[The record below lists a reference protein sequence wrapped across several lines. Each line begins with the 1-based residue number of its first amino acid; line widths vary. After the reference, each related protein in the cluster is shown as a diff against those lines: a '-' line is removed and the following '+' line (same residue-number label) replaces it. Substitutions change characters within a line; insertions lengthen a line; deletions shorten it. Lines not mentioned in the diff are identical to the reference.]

1 MQRIQLPKTDL
12 NVARLCLGGNVFGW
26 SADEAQSHGVLNA
39 YAELGGNFIDTA
51 DAYSEWAD
59 GHVGGESESVIGNW
73 MRDRK
78 NRDEVIVATKVAKLS
93 TRPGLSRAN
102 IIAAC
107 DDSLRRLKTDYI
119 DLYYAHED
127 DQTVDLVE
135 TLGAFTELQKAGK
148 IRFAAASNYSGDR
161 LRQASV
167 AAHANGLTEY
177 VAVQNHYNLLE
188 RDEYEQDAVPA
199 VNELGISGIPYFGLA
214 RGFLSGKYQPGV
226 EIDSVRAGGV
236 TKYLNH
242 EGWAAIERLQRL
254 ANHHSNEGRIV
265 HISAIALAW
274 VRQQPTIAAPIASAR
289 TIEQLHQFAT
299 EITLTETELDFL
311 AGKE

>member
-12 NVARLCLGGNVFGW
+12 NVSRLCLGGNVFGW
-26 SADEAQSHGVLNA
+26 SADEAQSQGVLNA

-51 DAYSEWAD
+51 DVYSEWAD

-78 NRDEVIVATKVAKLS
+78 NRDEVVIATKVAKLS
-93 TRPGLSRAN
+93 TRAGLSRAN

-135 TLGAFTELQKAGK
+135 TLGAFTELQQAGK

-167 AAHANGLTEY
+167 ASRANDLTEY

-199 VNELGISGIPYFGLA
+199 LQELGIAGVPFFGLA

-226 EIDSVRAGGV
+226 QIDSVRAGGV
-236 TKYLNH
+236 TKYLNP
-242 EGWAAIERLQRL
+242 EGWGAIERLQRL
-254 ANHHSNEGRIV
+254 ANHHSTDGHSV
-265 HISAIALAW
+265 HVSAIALAW
-274 VRQQPTIAAPIASAR
+274 LRQQPTVAAPIASAR
-289 TIEQLHQFAT
+289 TVEQLHQFAT
-299 EITLTETELDFL
+299 EISLTETELDYL